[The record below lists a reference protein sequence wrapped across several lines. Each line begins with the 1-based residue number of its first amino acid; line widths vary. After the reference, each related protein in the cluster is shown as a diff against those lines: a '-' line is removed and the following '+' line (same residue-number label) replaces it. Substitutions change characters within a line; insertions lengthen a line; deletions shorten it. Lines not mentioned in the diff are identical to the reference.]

1 VMELLRGH
9 SLEQTILEA
18 KALSRERAVDIALQ
32 ILLGLEA
39 AHALG
44 VVHRDLKPGNV
55 FLAQQGHEVVA
66 KLLDFGIAK
75 VRASSEFQS
84 LTRPG
89 MVMGTP
95 EYMAPE
101 QAFSS
106 DQASV
111 QSDLYSVGVILY
123 EMLSGVLPAQG
134 DMPLVVAQQV
144 LTGKVKPLQELCPGL
159 PQGLVNLIQRAMQPD
174 AKQRP
179 ESALWMRRE
188 LSAFAGALS
197 AAGRLASV
205 ALREETPPPGGVTP
219 GGTQKVPAI
228 SSSAAVS
235 RLAVS
240 PVAMSPVAMSPV
252 AVSPVGQL
260 TAEMS
265 QFGAAV
271 PAPVAPRR
279 AHTAAAAPAAI
290 AAAPAAKAA
299 ASPALFAPAAVV
311 APAAVAVPAAPVAAA
326 AVPAPA
332 PAAVPTPA
340 AARRAP
346 LPPTAEMPRVEGE
359 RALPAT
365 VPTSDPP
372 PGARKRRGSL
382 WLWLTLCSLLIGAG
396 LGGLWLLQ
404 VMSDPGPPPPMPMP
418 RGFQPSRP
426 AATAPAA
433 SPARRP

>member
-1 VMELLRGH
+1 
-9 SLEQTILEA
+9 
-18 KALSRERAVDIALQ
+18 
-32 ILLGLEA
+32 
-39 AHALG
+39 
-44 VVHRDLKPGNV
+44 
-55 FLAQQGHEVVA
+55 
-66 KLLDFGIAK
+66 
-75 VRASSEFQS
+75 
-84 LTRPG
+84 
-89 MVMGTP
+89 
-95 EYMAPE
+95 MAPE

-174 AKQRP
+174 ASQRP

-188 LSAFAGALS
+188 LSVFAGALS

-205 ALREETPPPGGVTP
+205 VLRETPPPGGVTA

-228 SSSAAVS
+228 SSSAVVLPAVV
-235 RLAVS
+235 R
-240 PVAMSPVAMSPV
+240 PV
-252 AVSPVGQL
+252 AVSPVGQM

-271 PAPVAPRR
+271 PAPLAPRR

-299 ASPALFAPAAVV
+299 AASPALAPPAL
-311 APAAVAVPAAPVAAA
+311 APPA

-332 PAAVPTPA
+332 ALPAPAVVPAPA
-340 AARRAP
+340 AAQRAP
-346 LPPTAEMPRVEGE
+346 LPPTAEMPRVEGA

-372 PGARKRRGSL
+372 PGGRKRRSSL
-382 WLWLTLCSLLIGAG
+382 WLWLTLCTLLVGAG

-426 AATAPAA
+426 AATQPAA
-433 SPARRP
+433 TTPAAPPAQRP